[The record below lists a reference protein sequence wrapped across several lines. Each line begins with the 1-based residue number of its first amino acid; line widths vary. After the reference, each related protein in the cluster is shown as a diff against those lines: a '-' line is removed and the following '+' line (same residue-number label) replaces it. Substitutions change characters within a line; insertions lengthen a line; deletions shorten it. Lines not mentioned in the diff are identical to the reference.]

1 MGLQNSSS
9 AQIKRAKSVIG
20 HAPHAARH
28 TEVIVASSSSSSA
41 TYCNDFRTT
50 ELNY

>member
-28 TEVIVASSSSSSA
+28 TEVIVASSSSSA